1 VLMLPPNTYRTRIS
15 YMPMQ
20 FAHSD
25 TDGDESG
32 DHFEY
37 RVGMWAI
44 TEKTE
49 GRALKQSPT
58 LWSG

>member
-1 VLMLPPNTYRTRIS
+1 
-15 YMPMQ
+15 MPMQ